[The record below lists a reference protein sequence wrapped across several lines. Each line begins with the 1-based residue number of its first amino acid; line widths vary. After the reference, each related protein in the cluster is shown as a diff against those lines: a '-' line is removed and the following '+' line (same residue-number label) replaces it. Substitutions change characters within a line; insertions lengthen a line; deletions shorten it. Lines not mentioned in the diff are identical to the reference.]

1 MRKRFITK
9 KATRVVLTNR
19 QRSVKNVRETGDLIQ
34 DDAKTQAIADVM
46 AESGVCLFE

>member
-9 KATRVVLTNR
+9 GVKVRLTSKQRNTR
-19 QRSVKNVRETGDLIQ
+19 NVRVTGDLIQ

-46 AESGVCLFE
+46 AESGMCLFE